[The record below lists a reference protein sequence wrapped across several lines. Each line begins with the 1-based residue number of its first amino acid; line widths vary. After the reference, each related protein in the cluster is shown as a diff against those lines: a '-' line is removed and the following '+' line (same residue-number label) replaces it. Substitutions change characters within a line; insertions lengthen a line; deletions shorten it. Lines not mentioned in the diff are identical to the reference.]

1 MLILSG
7 DHIYKMDYSDM
18 LAVHK
23 KNQADCTL
31 AVMRVPMSDTSRF
44 GIMTLGEDGSIVKF
58 TEKPKHADS
67 DLASMG
73 IYIFSWKKLRQYLVE
88 DAADPNSANDFGHNI
103 IPKMLA
109 AGERL
114 YPYNFE
120 GYWRDVGTIGSLW
133 DANMDMLSPTLI
145 NLFDR
150 SWPIRANSPR
160 QVPQYIGPRAEVK
173 HSIITEGCK
182 VMGTVENSVLS
193 GSVTVEE
200 GASVYYSTIMP
211 GAKICRGAVVEYA
224 IIGENTVVA
233 PGAHVGGP
241 PDGTEDWH
249 VATCGPNL
257 RIPEGRAVPPGAM
270 IYTEEEVPV

>member
-23 KNQADCTL
+23 KNNADCTI
-31 AVMRVPMSDTSRF
+31 AVMTVPMADASRF

-58 TEKPKHADS
+58 TEKPKEPDS

-73 IYIFSWKKLRQYLVE
+73 IYIFTWSKLRSYLVA
-88 DAADPNSANDFGHNI
+88 DAADPESENDFGKNI
-103 IPKMLA
+103 IPKMLG
-109 AGERL
+109 AGERM
-114 YPYNFE
+114 YPYHFE
-120 GYWRDVGTIGSLW
+120 GYWRDVGTISSYW

-145 NLFDR
+145 DLFDR

-160 QVPQYIGPRAEVK
+160 KTPQYIGSRAVIN
-173 HSIITEGCK
+173 HSIITEGCEIY
-182 VMGTVENSVLS
+182 GEVENSVLS

-200 GASVYYSTIMP
+200 GARVNYSTILP

-224 IIGENTVVA
+224 IIGENTVVC
-233 PGAHVGGP
+233 PGARVGAA
-241 PDGTEDWH
+241 PDGSPDWN
-249 VATCGPNL
+249 VATCGPNI
-257 RIPEGRAVPPGAM
+257 RVPEGRFVPPGAM